1 MPIVSVSMP
10 ESMVRT
16 MRELQESQGFT
27 SNSELVRAALRLLLA
42 DIQEKESIR
51 GPTDAVIVVTHSED
65 REEPVTRLKHRFDD
79 VVKTHIHN
87 KAGKGT
93 CVEVFLVEG
102 EGSKTTSM
110 AKAFQRED
118 GIKAVKMVLL

>member
-1 MPIVSVSMP
+1 MPD
-10 ESMVRT
+10 SMVRT
-16 MRELQESQGFT
+16 MRELQKSEGF
-27 SNSELVRAALRLLLA
+27 SGKSELVRAALRLLVA
-42 DIQEKESIR
+42 DAREKEAVR
-51 GPTDAVIVVTHSED
+51 GPTDAVIVVTHDED

-79 VVKTHIHN
+79 VVRTHIHN

>member
-16 MRELQESQGFT
+16 MRELRKSQGFGG
-27 SNSELVRAALRLLLA
+27 NSELVRAARRLLIA
-42 DIQEKESIR
+42 DAREKASVTGLTE
-51 GPTDAVIVVTHSED
+51 AVIVVTHDED

-79 VVKTHIHN
+79 VVTTHIHS
-87 KAGKGT
+87 KAGKGS

-102 EGSKTTSM
+102 EGSKAASM
-110 AKAFQRED
+110 ARAFQ
-118 GIKAVKMVLL
+118 